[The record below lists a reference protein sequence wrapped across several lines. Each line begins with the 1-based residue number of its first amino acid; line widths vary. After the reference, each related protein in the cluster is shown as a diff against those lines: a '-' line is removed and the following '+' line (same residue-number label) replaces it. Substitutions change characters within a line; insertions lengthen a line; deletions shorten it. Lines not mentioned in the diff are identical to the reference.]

1 MKRSQLINDN
11 FIRMSSIR
19 SLALTG
25 LVLLMSAFHLHA
37 QVMINEYSVSN
48 LSTIADNYNKYE
60 DWIELYN
67 KSGQDMDVGG
77 YFLSDNPDDPQK
89 WAFPESTLLSSGGF
103 LVVWA
108 SGRDEAISGIFH
120 TNFRMSQTGPSPE
133 WVVFSDPSGTV
144 LEQYQLEI
152 TQNGHSRG
160 RISDGFP
167 SWGIFQNPTP
177 ESSNNTSPAYS
188 RYAEKPSVS
197 VPAGFYTESFMVTI
211 TTNETNAQIK
221 YTLDGTEPVS
231 SSATYT
237 EPLNISSTLIL
248 KARVFSSF
256 AAVLPGLIE
265 FNSYFINEVH
275 DLPVMSV
282 AGNDMLELLNGDESL
297 RPWGSA
303 EFFNKEKVRT
313 TTAYG
318 EFNEHGQD
326 SWVHPQRS
334 IDYIAR
340 DECGYNKALFEKF
353 FSLSDREEFQRVI
366 LRAAGDDNYPGID
379 TSAHIRDD
387 FVQTLSE
394 KAGQKLDWR
403 RSERCVLY
411 ANGEY
416 WGIYAIRE
424 KVSDHDYTDYYYN
437 QGKYDIQYIM
447 LWGGTWAE
455 YGGDQALEDWYTLY
469 NYIVTHDMSNPEY
482 YQTVTSQYDMTS
494 LVDYVIINSYV
505 VCSDWLNWNV
515 GWWRGLN
522 PQGTHGKWGYILWD
536 EDATFGHYINYT
548 GIPAQS
554 PYVSP
559 CYQDD
564 LAGWQDPENHV
575 VILNKLRENPDFEQY
590 YVSRYIDLLNTAFTD
605 EYMLPMLDSMAQI
618 IAPEIPRHTVRW
630 GGSLQQWETNVQKIR
645 DFITTRNSVIRGGL
659 ADCYNLTGPYDV
671 VIDLQPEGAG
681 QVKINSLQLSQY
693 PWTGSYFSGI
703 DVKLLAIEAN
713 PSFEF
718 DRWILKHH
726 AVFPSD
732 TALEVS
738 LNLMEMDSVIALFK
752 PRVFSDSLVL
762 NEINYN
768 SADNFNPGDW
778 VEFYNPHDYPLDI
791 TSWIFRDEDD
801 QHMFIFP
808 PGTVIDSKGYLV
820 VCEDTEAFSALFPL
834 VDNYSGNMDFGLSGS
849 GELIRLFDSSGTLID
864 TVHYDDKFPWPTGPD
879 GNGPSLELIN
889 PSLDNALATSWA
901 ASSAHGTP
909 GEINGTYVGTP
920 SLAVANIVS
929 CQIWPNPVSDRA
941 TISVKTEMDPRG
953 AECILY
959 DMFGQQVDRIR
970 TRRSWEFPVS
980 GNDLPA
986 GMYIFKI
993 MDGRQNLLFSG
1004 KLVIM

>member
-1 MKRSQLINDN
+1 
-11 FIRMSSIR
+11 MSFKHLLTVSGAAFF
-19 SLALTG
+19 LA
-25 LVLLMSAFHLHA
+25 VSALNA
-37 QVMINEYSVSN
+37 QVMLNEYSVSN
-48 LSTIADNYNKYE
+48 LSTVPDNYNKYE

-67 KSGQDMDVGG
+67 MSDQDTDIAG
-77 YFLSDNPDDPQK
+77 YFLSDNPGDPQK
-89 WAFPESTLLSSGGF
+89 WAFPGPTILAAGGF

-108 SGRDEAISGIFH
+108 SGRYEAGSGQYH
-120 TNFRMSQTGPSPE
+120 TNFRLTQTGSDPE
-133 WVVFSDPSGTV
+133 WIVFSDPSGTV
-144 LEQYQLEI
+144 LEEYQLEI

-160 RISDGFP
+160 RINDGFP
-167 SWGIFQNPTP
+167 SWGIFKDPSP
-177 ESSNNTSPAYS
+177 ESSNSASPAYS

-197 VPAGFYTESFMVTI
+197 AAAGFYTEPVTVTI

-221 YTLDGTEPVS
+221 YTLDGTEPVI
-231 SSATYT
+231 SSATYS
-237 EPLNISSTLIL
+237 EPISISSTKVL
-248 KARVFSSF
+248 KARVLSNF

-265 FNSYFINEVH
+265 FNTYFINEEH

-303 EFFNKEKVRT
+303 EFFNRQKVRST
-313 TTAYG
+313 MAYG

-340 DECGYNKALFEKF
+340 DECGYSKALFEKF

-366 LRAAGDDNYPGID
+366 LRASGDDNYPGID
-379 TSAHIRDD
+379 TSGHIRDD

-394 KAGQKLDWR
+394 RAGQKLDWR
-403 RSERCVLY
+403 RSERAVLY
-411 ANGEY
+411 ANGQY

-424 KVSDHDYTDYYYN
+424 KVSDHDYTDYYYS

-522 PQGTHGKWGYILWD
+522 PQGTHRKWGYILWD

-575 VILNKLRENPDFEQY
+575 VVLNKLRENPDFEQY
-590 YVSRYIDLLNTAFTD
+590 YISRYIDLLNTAFTD
-605 EYMLPMLDSMAQI
+605 GYMLPMLDSMARI
-618 IAPEIPRHTVRW
+618 IAPEIPRHALRW
-630 GGSLQQWETNVQKIR
+630 GGSVEQWQSNVQKIR
-645 DFITTRNSVIRGGL
+645 DFITTRNSVIWGGL

-671 VIDLQPEGAG
+671 VIDMQPEGAG
-681 QVKINSLQLSQY
+681 HVKINSLQLGQY
-693 PWTGSYFSGI
+693 PWTGDYFSGI
-703 DVKLLAIEAN
+703 DVKLTAIETN

-726 AVFPSD
+726 TVFPAD
-732 TALEVS
+732 TALAVS
-738 LNLMEMDSVIALFK
+738 LGLLESDSVIALFK
-752 PRVFSDSLVL
+752 PSVFSDSLVI

-768 SADNFNPGDW
+768 SADSFNPGDW

-791 TSWIFRDEDD
+791 TGWTFKDEDD

-808 PGTVIDSKGYLV
+808 EGTVLDSKGYLV
-820 VCEDTEAFSALFPL
+820 VCEDTGVFSDLFPQ
-834 VDNYSGNMDFGLSGS
+834 VENAAGNMDFGLSGS
-849 GELIRLFDSSGTLID
+849 GELIRLFDASGTLVD
-864 TVHYDDKFPWPTGPD
+864 TVRYDDKYPWPTGPD
-879 GNGPSLELIN
+879 GDGPTLELIH
-889 PSLDNALATSWA
+889 PALDNALASSWA
-901 ASSAHGTP
+901 ASAVHGTP
-909 GEINGTYVGTP
+909 GEINDTQVGVP
-920 SLAVANIVS
+920 SLQQADALS
-929 CQIWPNPVSDRA
+929 CMVWPNPFTDRA
-941 TISVKTEMDPRG
+941 VISVRTGIESGG

-959 DMFGQQVDRIR
+959 DLFGQAVKHIR
-970 TRRSWEFPVS
+970 SRGNWEFS
-980 GNDLPA
+980 ISRDNLPA
-986 GMYIFKI
+986 GIYVFRII
-993 MDGRQNLLFSG
+993 DRQQDLLYTG
-1004 KLVIM
+1004 KLIILER